1 MLLRGGSS
9 EPKFRTDSSR
19 WVVWLLIVATSAIM
33 FWAKPAHAY
42 GWMIR
47 HGYGGCPACH
57 ADPSGGELLTMYG
70 RLQGDLLLRMRY
82 GVDGTTEA
90 SSEEPDIG
98 FLWGAV
104 DTPDNLMLS
113 GSFRN
118 LTIYEPGAEDPFT
131 IIPIM
136 MGDLFAHVRAD
147 FVRAGASVGISKV
160 KVGSPHARGAQ
171 VTHGQ
176 GEQYNMVS
184 RTHWLG
190 FDLGEDD
197 NYLVRLGR
205 INLPFGVRVPEHT
218 LWAREAT
225 RTDRES
231 DQQHGAALAYTGD
244 AFRGEIMGIAGN
256 FQVSPDKLRE
266 RGYSLFFEYFPDT
279 DLAIGAS
286 SLVTF
291 AEEDRITLRQD
302 VWRQA
307 HGLLARAKLTES
319 LAVLSEADL
328 LLTTDTTTG
337 YTGFAQL
344 DFEIVQGLHFMLT
357 GEVLDQGLAGE
368 ETDTNQQTEGRGKP
382 RFGGWASIDWFFYK
396 QFELRLDAVKRTSA
410 ETQLLAQLH
419 FYL

>member
-1 MLLRGGSS
+1 MLLRSGSS
-9 EPKFRTDSSR
+9 EPKFGSSSPR
-19 WVVWLLIVATSAIM
+19 WAAWLLILATSAIV

-47 HGYGGCPACH
+47 HGYGGCPTCH

-70 RLQGDLLLRMRY
+70 RVQGELLLRMQY
-82 GVDGTTEA
+82 GSQAAT
-90 SSEEPDIG
+90 EEPDVG

-104 DTPDNLMLS
+104 DTPENLNLG

-118 LTIYEPGAEDPFT
+118 LNIYEPGADEDPFT
-131 IIPIM
+131 IIPVM
-136 MGDLFAHVRAD
+136 MGDLFAHVRAG
-147 FVRAGASVGISKV
+147 FVRAEASAGIAKV
-160 KVGSPHARGAQ
+160 KVGSPHARPAQ

-190 FDLGEDD
+190 FDMGENDA
-197 NYLVRLGR
+197 YLLRLGR
-205 INLPFGVRVPEHT
+205 VNLPFGVRVPEHT

-231 DQQHGAALAYTGD
+231 DQQHGAALSYSGD
-244 AFRGEIMGIAGN
+244 AFRGELMGIAGN
-256 FQVSPDKLRE
+256 FQISPDKFRE
-266 RGYSLFFEYFPDT
+266 RGYSLFFEYFPDPVV
-279 DLAIGAS
+279 AVGAS

-291 AEEDRITLRQD
+291 ADEDRVSLREN

-307 HGLLARAKLTES
+307 HGLMGRAKLTES
-319 LAVLSEADL
+319 LALLAEADL

-337 YTGFAQL
+337 YVGFAQF
-344 DFEIVQGLHFMLT
+344 DYEIVQGLHFMLT
-357 GEVLDQGLAGE
+357 GEFVDQGLAGDE
-368 ETDTNQQTEGRGKP
+368 SEINPKSKGRGEP

-396 QFELRLDAVKRTSA
+396 QFELRLDAVQRQDA
-410 ETQLLAQLH
+410 DLQLLAQLH